1 MIPEIQSTE
10 FGKIT
15 VDEKIY
21 EHDIVIRL
29 CARLGFWWRLRRR
42 RGRCDRGSQGCRQQR
57 LPSLSMRVG
66 HGVESAAG

>member
-1 MIPEIQSTE
+1 LEKGAKMIPEIQSTE

-29 CARLGFWWRLRRR
+29 CAQAGLLVAFAEKK
-42 RGRCDRGSQGCRQQR
+42 GS
-57 LPSLSMRVG
+57 L
-66 HGVESAAG
+66 